1 MDRIKQFEPIFGE
14 WYVESFIGAG
24 SFGRV
29 YKIYRD
35 ELGNRFYSALKHISI
50 PVEESE
56 LKQLRADGMDDTSIS
71 NYYNSLAKSISAETT
86 LMNKLRGNTN
96 IVGFEDSRVI
106 PKQSGVGYD
115 IFIRMELLES
125 LTNRIA
131 EAPLSEAEVVDLGS
145 DICRALSICAKQGII
160 HRDIKP
166 DNIFISKNGD
176 YKLGDFGI
184 ARRLEKTA
192 TFMSKKGT
200 YNYMAPEVY
209 RGEQYGASCDIYS
222 LGIVMYRLLNG
233 GRLPLFPAAPQQIL
247 PDDRESALVRR
258 MGGEAFPAP
267 VNASPELSKIV
278 LKACAF
284 KPKNRY
290 ASADE
295 MLQALSE
302 YRSVP
307 NHKRVK
313 DGNNTTV
320 AANPPIRRAGENA
333 APLQERNQMPAG
345 PERAGKPR
353 KGLIAGIAA
362 ALLTIGVVAALA
374 LSGVFGNANKVNGR
388 GKQAMNS
395 AEPTFS
401 AAHGETEADLTDE
414 PDGTADFDGQ
424 THSPEPTQTDLP
436 YPSASGEHIA
446 EPTNTIAGVT
456 PAPTGTAIPN
466 ITPAPTSRPTSI
478 PTNAPTGTP
487 APVVSP
493 TPRITAA
500 PTVTPKPTVSH
511 TPKPAV
517 TPTPDPDPVVNFTD
531 PEFESAF
538 RHKYGITGAI
548 RESDLLAFNEL
559 DLTAYRGYSSILDVA
574 RFKNLTKLELSQNES
589 ISDITPLA
597 GLTKL
602 ESLNLGRNKISDLT
616 PLAGLTKLTELR
628 LWDNKISNITP
639 LAGLAR
645 LTYLDL
651 SDNNISDI
659 SPLAGLT
666 KLTELGLYNNPL
678 STAQVEW
685 LRQQLPNCYIYW
697 W

>member
-14 WYVESFIGAG
+14 LYVESFIGAG

-145 DICRALSICAKQGII
+145 DICRALSICSKQGII

-184 ARRLEKTA
+184 ARQLEKTA

-295 MLQALSE
+295 MLQTLSE

-333 APLQERNQMPAG
+333 APPLDRNPMPAG
-345 PERAGKPR
+345 PERAGKSR

-374 LSGVFGNANKVNGR
+374 LSGVFGNANKVKGR

-401 AAHGETEADLTDE
+401 AAPGETEADLTDE
-414 PDGTADFDGQ
+414 PDGTADTDGQ
-424 THSPEPTQTDLP
+424 TNSPDPTRTDLP
-436 YPSASGEHIA
+436 YPSASGEHTDA
-446 EPTNTIAGVT
+446 PTHTHADFT
-456 PAPTGTAIPN
+456 PAPTDTAISN

-487 APVVSP
+487 PPVVSP

-500 PTVTPKPTVSH
+500 PTVTPGL
-511 TPKPAV
+511 
-517 TPTPDPDPVVNFTD
+517 DPIVYFTD
-531 PEFESAF
+531 STFERAF
-538 RHKYGITGAI
+538 KWKYGLSGTIH
-548 RESDLLAFNEL
+548 ESRLLAFSEL
-559 DLTAYRGYSSILDVA
+559 KLDFCGLNNASDVA
-574 RFKNLTKLELSQNES
+574 RFKNLSVLYLNSNSISNIESLAGLTKLTLLKLYNNN

-597 GLTKL
+597 GLTDITIL
-602 ESLNLGRNKISDLT
+602 LLNENNISDITSL
-616 PLAGLTKLTELR
+616 GGMTKLTEL
-628 LWDNKISNITP
+628 
-639 LAGLAR
+639 
-645 LTYLDL
+645 YLHN
-651 SDNNISDI
+651 NNISDI
-659 SPLAGLT
+659 TPLAELT
-666 KLTELGLYNNPL
+666 NLRTLYLAGNPL
-678 STAQVEW
+678 TSAQIAW
-685 LRQQLPNCYIYW
+685 LMDKLPNCLINF
-697 W
+697 